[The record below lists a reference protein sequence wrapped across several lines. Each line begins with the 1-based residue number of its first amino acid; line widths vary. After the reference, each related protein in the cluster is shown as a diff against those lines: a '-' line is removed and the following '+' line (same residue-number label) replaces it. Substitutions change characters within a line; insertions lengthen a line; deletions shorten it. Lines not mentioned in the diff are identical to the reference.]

1 MVTYKGRTDVKMSDT
16 TPSWDLSAMYQ
27 ITPDVSVYA
36 KVARGFRG
44 PTIQGRSAVFNADF
58 TTADSET
65 ILSWEA
71 GVKSSLWDN
80 RSRLNATAFTYTVN
94 DIQLNGN
101 DSTATACCSTPT
113 RPAYGF
119 EADMELRPIPNPT
132 LSAGLSL
139 LHSEIRDKRVYA
151 QVCGLN
157 GQVVCTVND
166 PTIKVGAN
174 TFAQIDGNPLPNAP
188 KYNVNLAARYDFPVS
203 DAGTMFVSTDW
214 NKQGYTSFVLYSKE
228 FNPRVIS
235 KAA

>member
-1 MVTYKGRTDVKMSDT
+1 
-16 TPSWDLSAMYQ
+16 MYQ

-80 RSRLNATAFTYTVN
+80 RLRLNATAFTYTVN

-113 RPAYGF
+113 RP
-119 EADMELRPIPNPT
+119 RPMV
-132 LSAGLSL
+132 S
-139 LHSEIRDKRVYA
+139 KRTWS
-151 QVCGLN
+151 C
-157 GQVVCTVND
+157 
-166 PTIKVGAN
+166 
-174 TFAQIDGNPLPNAP
+174 
-188 KYNVNLAARYDFPVS
+188 ARS
-203 DAGTMFVSTDW
+203 RT
-214 NKQGYTSFVLYSKE
+214 
-228 FNPRVIS
+228 
-235 KAA
+235 